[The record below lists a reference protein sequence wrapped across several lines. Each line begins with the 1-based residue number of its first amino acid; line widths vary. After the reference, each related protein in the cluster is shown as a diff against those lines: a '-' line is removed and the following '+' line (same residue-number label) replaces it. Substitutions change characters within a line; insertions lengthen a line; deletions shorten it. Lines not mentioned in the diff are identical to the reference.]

1 MKKEIKY
8 DEIIGYHDYFGKGI
22 SLHKINNLDYRSY
35 ITIDK
40 KALLKLIAD
49 NLTAKSVEQDMD
61 LEVLIENYY
70 GNFNEEQMD
79 CVLNKVRHIIK
90 HDDKF
95 KDYRKLKQIYLV

>member
-1 MKKEIKY
+1 MKKEIKS
-8 DEIIGYHDYFGKGI
+8 EKVIGYHDYFGKGI
-22 SLHKINNLDYRSY
+22 SLYKINDIDYRSY

-40 KALLKLIAD
+40 KALLKMIAD

-79 CVLNKVRHIIK
+79 CVLNKVRYIIK

-95 KDYRKLKQIYLV
+95 KDYRNLKQIYLV